1 MIILMIQI
9 VRITASVFSWLIIIA
24 VILSYFVSPYNP
36 IRKTFDSLV
45 NPLLNPIRK
54 VVPNFGGFDFSSVVL
69 ILMIQ
74 VVEMLLISL
83 LSAIR

>member
-1 MIILMIQI
+1 MIIFIIQI

-36 IRKTFDSLV
+36 IRKTLDSLV
-45 NPLLNPIRK
+45 NPFLNPIRK

-69 ILMIQ
+69 ILIVQ

>member
-36 IRKTFDSLV
+36 IRKTLDSLV
-45 NPLLNPIRK
+45 NPFLNPIRK

-69 ILMIQ
+69 ILIVQ